1 MGAAARIKQK
11 REQVRDERRKAEV
24 IDRAQAGAREGGISE
39 ELIAQ
44 LYDLLIEGSIAY
56 ELAEFDARRGA

>member
-1 MGAAARIKQK
+1 MPSRARLS
-11 REQVRDERRKAEV
+11 RDEARKAEV
-24 IDRAQAGAREGGISE
+24 IGRARSRARKSGIPE
-39 ELIAQ
+39 DLIAR